1 MADKRKEVERMS
13 PKIGRPTDA
22 PKHERITVRIDEE
35 TKAALDE
42 YCKRKNVDKAEAVR
56 RGIKRLKTEK

>member
-1 MADKRKEVERMS
+1 MS
-13 PKIGRPTDA
+13 PKTGRPTDA

-42 YCKRKNVDKAEAVR
+42 YCKRENVDKAEAVR

>member
-1 MADKRKEVERMS
+1 MS
-13 PKIGRPTDA
+13 PKTGRPTDA
-22 PKHERITVRIDEE
+22 PKHEQITVRIDEE

-42 YCKRKNVDKAEAVR
+42 YCKRENVDKAEAVR